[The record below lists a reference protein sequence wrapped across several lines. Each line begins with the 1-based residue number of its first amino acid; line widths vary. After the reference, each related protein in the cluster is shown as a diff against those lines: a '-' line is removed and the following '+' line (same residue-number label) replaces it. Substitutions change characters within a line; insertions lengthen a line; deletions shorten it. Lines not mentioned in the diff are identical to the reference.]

1 MKKIIN
7 IAKQSGKIQLV
18 TLLIVGLF
26 FLTAGYFL
34 IIPDFVQ
41 AGALTSV
48 KDVLSTSAPATDSN
62 HTIYFTFSTG
72 VTWDAGDTL
81 TLTFDTGFDL
91 TDLGVDE
98 PEDFDITTD
107 AGGTPVEES
116 IVADGGSCDTD
127 VIEVSTISGQVITF
141 TACSGY
147 TAPPT
152 ASDVEIEI
160 GTNADSGGSGDD
172 QIQNPTK
179 SAGIGTADIRSIDIN
194 GTVNDT
200 GTAYVAIIEG
210 VTVSVPVAESL
221 AFSITGLVAGSCT
234 GDTGAPAPIVRDF
247 SSANNTAPFGT
258 IINTDK
264 FYVGCQQLE
273 VSSNASGGYAVTVEE
288 NTSLINGANTLDDTI
303 CDGTCDYDTS
313 DTWADPTG
321 NGLGYTCEDSS
332 GTDCIADLNE
342 FTEYRAFACT
352 GSDANCD
359 PGSGGESPQTVM
371 SNAGTVSANQSIIHY
386 KLSIDS
392 AQTTGLAYSNTVTYI
407 ATATF

>member
-7 IAKQSGKIQLV
+7 TVKQSGKIQLI

-34 IIPDFVQ
+34 MVPNFVQ

-72 VTWDAGDTL
+72 VTWDAGDTI
-81 TLTFDTGFDL
+81 TLTFETGFDL
-91 TDLGVDE
+91 ADLGVDE

-107 AGGTPVEES
+107 AGGTPVEET

-127 VIEVSTISGQVITF
+127 VIEVSTISSQVITF
-141 TACSGY
+141 TACSAY

-152 ASDVEIEI
+152 ASDIEIEI
-160 GTNADSGGSGDD
+160 GTNATGGDD
-172 QIQNPTK
+172 QIQNPGK
-179 SAGIGTADIRSIDIN
+179 SAGTGTADIRSIDIN
-194 GTVNDT
+194 GTIGDT

-210 VTVSVPVAESL
+210 VTVSVTVAESL
-221 AFSITGLVAGSCT
+221 AFSITGLAAGSCT
-234 GDTGAPAPIVRDF
+234 GDTGSPAPVVKDF
-247 SSANNTAPFGT
+247 SGANNTAPFGT

-273 VSSNASGGYAVTVEE
+273 VSSNASGGYAVTAQED
-288 NTSLINGANTLDDTI
+288 TSLHSTTTETLLDDTQ
-303 CDGTCDYDTS
+303 CDNSLCDEDTS
-313 DTWADPTG
+313 DTWADPTK
-321 NGLGYTCEDSS
+321 NGFGFTCEDNS
-332 GTDCIADLNE
+332 GTDCITDLNQ
-342 FTEYRAFACT
+342 FTEYRTFACI
-352 GSDANCD
+352 GADADCD
-359 PGSGGESPQTVM
+359 PGTGLKAPQTVM

-386 KLSIDS
+386 KLSVDS
-392 AQTTGLAYSNTVTYI
+392 AQSTGETYDNTVTYI